1 MIQLKRLLESSKKQ
15 MPNVLYITD
24 EITDIHNSP
33 IHKLDTIK
41 LTVKHY
47 EGDISRTQE
56 ILGIVS
62 LMMYDL
68 CIIRTSGLHNNDS
81 EEILEVFE
89 TWQQLCN
96 RSNIKLVLLTIPY
109 PKFLEKTHK
118 LYKKTGFNYIIRVNN
133 WIKSQDNIIDLT
145 DLNDD
150 IYFNN
155 HGSQLNREG
164 KQLVAKRLKFKILQ
178 LFDPE
183 EFELDANSK
192 LQTKLIDAG
201 YQISRDELKSRTIGK
216 STTNALD
223 AFKIKNN
230 IPKSITNHK
239 IIIATIPS
247 IVSVKDKNLAQLDI
261 DTQLKVKGSIAVPK
275 YIFNFLVGKGLTHAG
290 ACGILGNMQVE
301 SSFNTSALGDNKTS
315 IGLVQWHN
323 DRMTRLFSWS
333 KENNLD
339 AMSVDG
345 QLEYLW
351 WELNDKYTGL
361 TKLLQAIQDPE
372 EAARRFATDF
382 ERPTVISTKRL
393 SYARAYYNKLSLKN
407 QEEKEEETESTLTA
421 VLKGI
426 AVGAGVVIGNTIIG
440 TGNNNADV
448 ASAWSRAASL
458 KGFRYSMGNSVTKS
472 MLDRGKG
479 AIDCSGFVSYVLFG
493 LGKRKLSPGLLEGA
507 TNLRNVFSLDINAL
521 KHGTLIGTDNG
532 VHHWDKGR
540 KTGIDHVVIVLADE
554 NGQLQMA
561 ECAGSMGVW
570 IRPVAKG
577 VDYWNKY
584 AVKNNFGTTYID
596 GKITKTR
603 QFWIGES

>member
-47 EGDISRTQE
+47 EGDVSRSQE
-56 ILGIVS
+56 ILGLLS

-68 CIIRTSGLHNNDS
+68 CIIRTNGLHNNDS

-96 RSNIKLVLLTIPY
+96 RSNVKLILLTIPY
-109 PKFLEKTHK
+109 PKFLEKNHK

-150 IYFNN
+150 TYFND

-164 KQLVAKRLKFKILQ
+164 KQLVSKRLKNKILQ

-183 EFELDANSK
+183 EFELDANAK

-201 YQISRDELKSRTIGK
+201 FQISRDELKSRTIGK
-216 STTNALD
+216 STNDALD

-247 IVSVKDKNLAQLDI
+247 IVSVKDKNLAQLNI

-275 YIFNFLVGKGLTHAG
+275 YIFNFLVKKGLTDAG
-290 ACGILGNMQVE
+290 ACGILGNMHVE

-315 IGLVQWHN
+315 IGLIQWHN
-323 DRMTRLFSWS
+323 DRMTRLFSWC

-351 WELNDKYTGL
+351 WELNDKYTNL
-361 TKLLQAIQDPE
+361 TKLLQSIQDPE
-372 EAARRFATDF
+372 EAAAVFAKDY
-382 ERPTVISTKRL
+382 ERPAVISTKRL

-407 QEEKEEETESTLTA
+407 QEEKEEESTLTA

-426 AVGAGVVIGNTIIG
+426 AVGTAVIIGNTIIG
-440 TGNNNADV
+440 TGNNNADI

-458 KGFRYSMGNSVTKS
+458 KGFRYSMGNSVSKS
-472 MLDRGKG
+472 MLAAGKG
-479 AIDCSGFVSYVLFG
+479 AIDCSGFISYVLFG
-493 LGKRKLSPGLLEGA
+493 LGKRKLSAGLLEGA

-561 ECAGSMGVW
+561 ECAGSVGVW

-577 VDYWNKY
+577 VAYWNKY
-584 AVKNNFGTTYID
+584 AVDNKFGTTYID

>member
-47 EGDISRTQE
+47 EGDVSRSQE
-56 ILGIVS
+56 ILGLLS

-68 CIIRTSGLHNNDS
+68 CIIRTNGLHNNDS

-96 RSNIKLVLLTIPY
+96 KSNVKLILLTIPY
-109 PKFLEKTHK
+109 PKFLEKNHK

-150 IYFNN
+150 TYFND

-164 KQLVAKRLKFKILQ
+164 KQLVSKRLKNKILQ

-183 EFELDANSK
+183 EFELDANAK

-216 STTNALD
+216 STNDALD

-247 IVSVKDKNLAQLDI
+247 IVSVKDKNLAQLNI

-275 YIFNFLVGKGLTHAG
+275 YIFNFLVKKGLTDAG
-290 ACGILGNMQVE
+290 ACGILGNMHVE

-315 IGLVQWHN
+315 IGLIQWHN
-323 DRMTRLFSWS
+323 DRMTRLFSWC

-351 WELNDKYTGL
+351 WELNDDYTNL
-361 TKLLQAIQDPE
+361 TKLLQSIQDPE
-372 EAARRFATDF
+372 EAAAVFAKDY
-382 ERPTVISTKRL
+382 ERPAVISTKRL

-407 QEEKEEETESTLTA
+407 QEEEKEEESTLTA

-426 AVGAGVVIGNTIIG
+426 ATGAAVVIANTIIG

-458 KGFRYSMGNSVTKS
+458 KGFRYSMGNSVSKS
-472 MLDRGKG
+472 MLAVGKG

-493 LGKRKLSPGLLEGA
+493 LGKRKLSPGLLEGS
-507 TNLRNVFSLDINAL
+507 TNLRNAISLDINTL

-561 ECAGSMGVW
+561 ECAGSVGVW
-570 IRPVAKG
+570 IRPLAKG
-577 VDYWNKY
+577 VAYWNKY
-584 AVKNNFGTTYID
+584 AVDNKFGTTYID

>member
-47 EGDISRTQE
+47 EGDVSRSQE
-56 ILGIVS
+56 ILGLLS

-68 CIIRTSGLHNNDS
+68 CIIRTNGLHNNDS

-96 RSNIKLVLLTIPY
+96 RSNVKLILLTIPY
-109 PKFLEKTHK
+109 PKFLEKNHK

-150 IYFNN
+150 TYFND

-164 KQLVAKRLKFKILQ
+164 KQLVSKRLKNKILQ

-183 EFELDANSK
+183 EFELDANAK

-201 YQISRDELKSRTIGK
+201 YQISRDELKSRSIGK
-216 STTNALD
+216 STNDALD

-247 IVSVKDKNLAQLDI
+247 IVSVKDKNLAQLNI

-275 YIFNFLVGKGLTHAG
+275 YIFNFLVKKGLTDAG
-290 ACGILGNMQVE
+290 ACGILGNMHVE

-315 IGLVQWHN
+315 IGLIQWHN
-323 DRMTRLFSWS
+323 DRMTRLFSWC

-351 WELNDKYTGL
+351 WELNDKYTNL
-361 TKLLQAIQDPE
+361 TKLLQSIQDPE
-372 EAARRFATDF
+372 EAAAVFAKDY
-382 ERPTVISTKRL
+382 ERPAVISTKRL

-407 QEEKEEETESTLTA
+407 QEEKEEESTLTA

-426 AVGAGVVIGNTIIG
+426 AVGTAVIIGNTIIG
-440 TGNNNADV
+440 TGNNNADI

-458 KGFRYSMGNSVTKS
+458 KGFRYSMGNSVSKS
-472 MLDRGKG
+472 MLAAGKG
-479 AIDCSGFVSYVLFG
+479 AIDCSGFISYVLFG
-493 LGKRKLSPGLLEGA
+493 LGKRKLSAGLLEGA

-561 ECAGSMGVW
+561 ECAGSVGVW

-577 VDYWNKY
+577 VAYWNKY
-584 AVKNNFGTTYID
+584 AVDNKFGTTYID